1 MTELA
6 REPMSPEEYVA
17 YGGIRCPFCMGVDLD
32 SQGVELYEGGGKRDV
47 YQGGVSQEVGCDVC
61 GKEWFDSYELKGWE
75 PCE

>member
-17 YGGIRCPFCMGVDLD
+17 YGGQRCPFCGSDNI
-32 SQGVELYEGGGKRDV
+32 SGGSFDV
-47 YQGGVSQEVGCDVC
+47 YQGGLAQEVGCDVC
-61 GKEWFDSYELKGWE
+61 GKEWFDSYELKGWK